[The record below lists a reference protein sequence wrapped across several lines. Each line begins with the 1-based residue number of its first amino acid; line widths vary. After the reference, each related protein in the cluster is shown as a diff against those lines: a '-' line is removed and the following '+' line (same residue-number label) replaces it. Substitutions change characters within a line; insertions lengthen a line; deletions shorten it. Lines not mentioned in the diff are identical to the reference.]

1 MSDDITIRYLINNN
15 TTEVKLFSS
24 FFIQNTINKCKI
36 IYNGK
41 EYKLTEKWRLNF
53 EDRNNQFFEIK
64 LTGINNI
71 TNMSYMFYRC
81 SSLISLPDISKW
93 NTEKVTN
100 MKCLFTGCS
109 QLDFLPDISNWN
121 IINVENIRSMF

>member
-24 FFIQNTINKCKI
+24 FFIKNNINKCKI

-41 EYKLTEKWRLNF
+41 EYDLKEKWILNND
-53 EDRNNQFFEIK
+53 DRKNKVFEIK
-64 LTGINNI
+64 LSGINNI

-81 SSLISLPDISKW
+81 SSLLSLPDISKW
-93 NTEKVTN
+93 NTDKIIN
-100 MKCLFTGCS
+100 MKALFTGCTS
-109 QLDFLPDISNWN
+109 LNSLPEFEYN
-121 IINVENIRSMF
+121 